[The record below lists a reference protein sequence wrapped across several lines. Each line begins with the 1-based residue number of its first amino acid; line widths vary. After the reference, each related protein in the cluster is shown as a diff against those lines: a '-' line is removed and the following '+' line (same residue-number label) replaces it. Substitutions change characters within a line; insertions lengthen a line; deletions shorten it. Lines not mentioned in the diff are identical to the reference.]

1 MRIKNKIFKKIAVK
15 NVHFVGIGGI
25 GISALAQWYLS
36 EGWEVSGSDLAKSDI
51 IKMLKKCGAIIF
63 NFPAF
68 SKESIF
74 PPAGG
79 LANGLTITEFSKRKE
94 KIKQYIKK
102 VDRVIYSSAVPES
115 DWELRY
121 AKKIGKKILS
131 YPEAL
136 GELTKKYK
144 TICVSGTHGKST
156 TTAMLA
162 LIMIKAGMDPT
173 VILGTKMKEL
183 NELNEARPH
192 SILNE
197 VGPRSYTGNNFRKGK
212 SEWLLI
218 EADEYKAA
226 FLNYSPQMIVLNNID
241 KDHMDY
247 YKDMGHIVGTY
258 KDYIK
263 KLPRNGTLIFNGDDK
278 NIRKIFTK

>member
-1 MRIKNKIFKKIAVK
+1 MLQKNKEFQKSI
-15 NVHFVGIGGI
+15 HFVGIGGI

-36 EGWEVSGSDLAKSDI
+36 EGWEVSGSDLVKSEI
-51 IKMLKKCGAIIF
+51 TEMLKKIGVIFLPRISNFKFRISNKILNPKFQIQNIIK
-63 NFPAF
+63 NADL
-68 SKESIF
+68 I
-74 PPAGG
+74 
-79 LANGLTITEFSKRKE
+79 
-94 KIKQYIKK
+94 
-102 VDRVIYSSAVPES
+102 VYSTAVPEN

-121 AKKIGKKILS
+121 GKKIGKKVFS

-136 GELTKKYK
+136 GELTKQYK

-162 LIMIKAGMDPT
+162 LIMIKAGMNPT
-173 VILGTKMKEL
+173 VILGTKI

-192 SILNE
+192 SVLNE
-197 VGPRSYTGNNFRKGK
+197 VGARSYTENFRKGK

-226 FLNYSPQMIVLNNID
+226 FLNYSPQMIVLTNID

-258 KDYIK
+258 KNYIK
-263 KLPRNGTLIFNGDDK
+263 KLPRGGILIFNGDDE
-278 NIRKIFTK
+278 NVRKIFAK